1 MEKYY
6 TEDAIILRGKS
17 YGEGNRIFT
26 LYGREQGKFSAV
38 ARGILKQKSKL
49 KGHLQLG
56 NRCTLQ
62 MVRGKGM
69 DTVSSAQATETFP
82 LLRTKAES
90 YFYMSYFLELFND
103 FVPEGLPDE
112 ELFDLLLAVLSRLSD
127 CDPRLVARF
136 FELRL
141 LSVSGYVPDLGVCA
155 LCEKP
160 INGGFLNRNYHG
172 IICSHCGG
180 GTEVPPKVLFALKYL
195 ATADIRIVH
204 RLKADDATLNL
215 LAGITKQMLENS
227 LEKKIKSLEIL
238 KQLTI
243 K

>member
-6 TEDAIILRGKS
+6 TADAMILRGKS

-26 LYGREQGKFSAV
+26 LYGKEQGKFSAV
-38 ARGILKQKSKL
+38 ARGVLKQKSKL

-69 DTVSSAQATETFP
+69 DTVASAQATETYP
-82 LLRTKAES
+82 VLRTKAES

-112 ELFDLLLAVLSRLSD
+112 DLFDLLFSALSRLGN

-141 LSVSGYVPDLGVCA
+141 LAISGYVPDLNVCA
-155 LCEKP
+155 LCGKP
-160 INGGFLNRNYHG
+160 INGGFLHSGAHG
-172 IICSHCGG
+172 LICPHCGG
-180 GTEVPPKVLFALKYL
+180 GTEVPPKVHFALKYL
-195 ATADIRIVH
+195 ASADMEIIH
-204 RLKADDATLNL
+204 RLKADDATFHLMANL
-215 LAGITKQMLENS
+215 TGQMIENS
-227 LEKKIKSLEIL
+227 LEKKVKSLEIL
-238 KQLTI
+238 KQL
-243 K
+243 

>member
-6 TEDAIILRGKS
+6 TADAMILRGKS

-26 LYGREQGKFSAV
+26 FYSKEQGKFSAV
-38 ARGILKQKSKL
+38 ARGVLKQKSKL

-62 MVRGKGM
+62 LVRGKGL

-82 LLRTKAES
+82 SLRAKAES
-90 YFYMSYFLELFND
+90 YFYMSYFLELFSD

-112 ELFDLLLAVLSRLSD
+112 ELFDLLFAALSRLGD

-141 LSVSGYVPDLGVCA
+141 LIVSGYAPDLGLCT

-180 GTEVPPKVLFALKYL
+180 GTEVPPKAHFALKYL
-195 ATADIRIVH
+195 SSADINIIH
-204 RLKADDATLNL
+204 RLKLDDTTLKLLATL
-215 LAGITKQMLENS
+215 TTQMIENS

-238 KQLTI
+238 KQV
-243 K
+243 